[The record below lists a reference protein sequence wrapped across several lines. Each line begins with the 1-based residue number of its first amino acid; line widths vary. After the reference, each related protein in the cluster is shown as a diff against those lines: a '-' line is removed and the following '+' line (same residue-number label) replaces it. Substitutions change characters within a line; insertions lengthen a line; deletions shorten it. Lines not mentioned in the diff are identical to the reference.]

1 MEETVKARLCVV
13 LCGLSIALTA
23 RASELF
29 VNGGFEANAGRGST
43 AFTSWLTGGT
53 AASDDNFY
61 ADNSAN
67 DSTPVNGNPT
77 VGPFAGTWYGV
88 SDMSGLQS
96 PESSYIVQLVTIPLG
111 TTSVIFSGE
120 MFVNDIFG
128 GSGSGAEIGIWA
140 AAANVLTTAPLFVI
154 QAFVDTATA
163 GGPNPYVLY
172 TLDVT
177 AQVTAGSSY
186 QFGVLEED
194 ETGPINVGVDNFSLA
209 ATGSLATPEPA
220 TLIPTALLGAGI
232 ILFSLRRK
240 VRGQV

>member
-1 MEETVKARLCVV
+1 MKARLSVI

-23 RASELF
+23 NASELF
-29 VNGGFEANAGRGST
+29 VNGGFEANGGRGTT

-61 ADNSAN
+61 ADNTTDA
-67 DSTPVNGNPT
+67 TPVNGNPT

-96 PESSYIVQLVTIPLG
+96 PESSYIVQLLTIPLG
-111 TTSVIFSGE
+111 TTQVIFSGE

-128 GSGSGAEIGIWA
+128 GSGSGAEIGIWG

-154 QAFVDTATA
+154 QAFVDTAVA

-177 AQVTAGSSY
+177 AHVTPGTSY
-186 QFGVLEED
+186 QVGVLEED